1 MQESLELA
9 FGSGSELIRCS
20 YRVSSE
26 LQNHEEEHVYGLDLL
41 IIKLVLTQ
49 LCTQWWGESQ
59 LVRSNSFGRNNNLPR
74 LPSFGKVVR
83 FNNDGG
89 AGSRQQDFAPHDMQ
103 RDYYGGVRRMPS
115 FKKHRYHDA
124 EYISM
129 GDQYTPQ
136 ASETR
141 YVDLHHNQQQR
152 PTLRSQVS
160 FSKLPVGNPNY
171 LKHVNSAYY

>member
-1 MQESLELA
+1 M
-9 FGSGSELIRCS
+9 
-20 YRVSSE
+20 
-26 LQNHEEEHVYGLDLL
+26 
-41 IIKLVLTQ
+41 VLTI
-49 LCTQWWGESQ
+49 LYSIYGGESQ

-89 AGSRQQDFAPHDMQ
+89 ASSRQQDFAGQDMQ
-103 RDYYGGVRRMPS
+103 RDYYGVRRMPS

-141 YVDLHHNQQQR
+141 YVDLHHNQQR
-152 PTLRSQVS
+152 PRLRSEVS

-171 LKHVNSAYY
+171 LKQVDSAHY

>member
-1 MQESLELA
+1 MRNTATPSIYL
-9 FGSGSELIRCS
+9 
-20 YRVSSE
+20 
-26 LQNHEEEHVYGLDLL
+26 LL
-41 IIKLVLTQ
+41 INLCLLNCVLNG
-49 LCTQWWGESQ
+49 GESQ

-141 YVDLHHNQQQR
+141 YVDLHHNQQQQR
-152 PTLRSQVS
+152 PTLRSEVS

-171 LKHVNSAYY
+171 LKQVASAYYWITSVHPTDGSKVLIRGKTMQIYDVN